1 MKIRFTTTSNID
13 LEKEILIEGVGFES
27 TFGSSARLRH
37 EKNGLP
43 VWETAWSQY
52 TYTCTGMFQYTYV
65 GAERGFLSQDL
76 LPDFQGVLIL
86 SAEGSY
92 GKYEGKDALRA
103 YASKK
108 SFAYAKVE
116 GIVPYLRNFSN
127 DIDGYTVAAIAATVY
142 GKRVSNRATTRLAKK
157 AKEKLRV

>member
-1 MKIRFTTTSNID
+1 MKIRFTTTSDLN

-37 EKNGLP
+37 EGGLP

-52 TYTCTGMFQYTYV
+52 TYTRTGTFQYEYT

>member
-27 TFGSSARLRH
+27 DFNSSARLRH
-37 EKNGLP
+37 ENGFP

-52 TYTCTGMFQYTYV
+52 EYTCTGMFQYEYV
-65 GAERGFLSQDL
+65 GAEQGFLSQDL
-76 LPDFQGVLIL
+76 LPDFQGVEIL

-92 GKYEGKDALRA
+92 GKYEGKDALRE

-108 SFAYAKVE
+108 TFAYAKVE
-116 GIVPYLRNFSN
+116 GIVPYLRNFDD

-142 GKRVSNRATTRLAKK
+142 GKRVPDRTTIRLVKK